1 MKINLFSNLR
11 EKRITLE
18 ELLVMS
24 NEIQA
29 LHTNTKID
37 GGRYRHTLPLIDAKK
52 DYLSPENWDLDK
64 KVIEDIQEKRKFL
77 GKYASTMDKKY
88 HSQLS
93 KGKKIQE
100 QLFPPWVVFPLYDAR
115 SLGWRMGA
123 GEAYTLLF
131 SMFFVSLSLEE
142 KDDYKKKYPLPEYIK
157 MNYGHLYGLSEDELL
172 DISKENN

>member
-1 MKINLFSNLR
+1 MKIKFFQNWGDKQISPA
-11 EKRITLE
+11 

-64 KVIEDIQEKRKFL
+64 KTLDEIQEKRKQL
-77 GKYASTMDKKY
+77 AKYASKIDKKY

-100 QLFPPWVVFPLYDAR
+100 QLLPPWVVFPLYDAY

-123 GEAYTLLF
+123 GEVYEILFIEFFRTL
-131 SMFFVSLSLEE
+131 SQDEREE
-142 KDDYKKKYPLPEYIK
+142 YMKTYPMPEY
-157 MNYGHLYGLSEDELL
+157 MEVRFGDLYRLEQQ
-172 DISKENN
+172 

>member
-1 MKINLFSNLR
+1 MKIRLFSNWR

-37 GGRYRHTLPLIDAKK
+37 GDKYRHTLPLIDVKK

-64 KVIEDIQEKRKFL
+64 KTLDEIQEKRKQL
-77 GKYASTMDKKY
+77 AKYASKMDKKY

-93 KGKKIQE
+93 KGRKIQE
-100 QLFPPWVVFPLYDAR
+100 QLLPPWVVFPLYDAR

-123 GEAYTLLF
+123 GEAYALLF
-131 SMFFVSLSLEE
+131 SMFFMSLSHEE
-142 KDDYKKKYPLPEYIK
+142 KDDYKKKHPLPEYMKI
-157 MNYGHLYGLSEDELL
+157 NYGHFYGLE
-172 DISKENN
+172 